1 MQHDTIE
8 VCTQSPKPERKVA
21 NLNTSSSGLL
31 GVLDD
36 LGENIPVKGTTTHDQ
51 DAGGRECRQRQKC
64 YQAKSKNSV
73 TIHGSSPNRGMR
85 ATSFPR
91 KREPRA
97 LLKGHVWRAGTSTG
111 FPLSRE

>member
-1 MQHDTIE
+1 MEIGA
-8 VCTQSPKPERKVA
+8 QSPKPECKVA

-31 GVLDD
+31 RVLNDCS
-36 LGENIPVKGTTTHDQ
+36 EHIPVKRTAAHDQ
-51 DAGGRECRQRQKC
+51 DASGRECRQRQEC

-73 TIHGSSPNRGMR
+73 AIHGSSPKFGTR

-97 LLKGHVWRAGTSTG
+97 LLKARWRAHNSAG
-111 FPLSRE
+111 FPLSRG